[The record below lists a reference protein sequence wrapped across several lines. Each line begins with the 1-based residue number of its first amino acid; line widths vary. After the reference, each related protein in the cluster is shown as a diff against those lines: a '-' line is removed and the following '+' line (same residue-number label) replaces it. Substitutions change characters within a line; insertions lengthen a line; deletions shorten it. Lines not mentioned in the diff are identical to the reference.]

1 MIKLKN
7 LSLRVE
13 NKLTIFENA
22 NIDIPKDK
30 ITVLVGSNGVGKT
43 TLLKIIAGITK
54 PQNGTIDKNCK
65 ELFYLPQ
72 RIKYPQ
78 GITLQEYIESSFYKQ
93 NWKWFL
99 SKEEKEKINNILELL
114 ELSDKKETLIDNLSS
129 GELQK
134 ANIALGLVS
143 NADVLLL
150 DEPTANMDLINQI
163 KTLDIIK
170 KLTKQGISCIIVLH
184 DINLSASYGDYFIGL
199 TKSKEIICEEKNN
212 FFKPEVLNKIYGINF
227 KVINS
232 DEDFHIQIFN

>member
-1 MIKLKN
+1 MIKIKD
-7 LSLRVE
+7 LSLTVD
-13 NKLTIFENA
+13 NLTIFDGA
-22 NIDIPKDK
+22 NIEIPKDK
-30 ITVLVGSNGVGKT
+30 ITILVGPNGVGKT
-43 TLLKIIAGITK
+43 TLLRLISEVIK
-54 PQNGTIDKNCK
+54 PQKGTIEKNCK

-99 SKEEKEKINNILELL
+99 SKEEKQKINEVLELL
-114 ELSDKKETLIDNLSS
+114 ELTDKKETLIDNLSS

-150 DEPTANMDLINQI
+150 DEPTSNMDLINQI
-163 KTLDIIK
+163 KVLDIIK
-170 KLTKQGISCIIVLH
+170 KLTKKGITSIIVLH
-184 DINLSASYGDYFIGL
+184 DINLSSSYGEYFVGI
-199 TKSKEIICEEKNN
+199 SKVRKIITADKKKFINAQTLNEI
-212 FFKPEVLNKIYGINF
+212 FGINF

-232 DEDFHIQIFN
+232 EEDFHIQIFN

>member
-1 MIKLKN
+1 MINIKN
-7 LSLRVE
+7 LSLVVD
-13 NKLTIFENA
+13 NLTIFDNS
-22 NIDIPKDK
+22 NIHIPKDK
-30 ITVLVGSNGVGKT
+30 ITVLVGANGVGKT
-43 TLLKIIAGITK
+43 TLLKLISGVIK
-54 PQNGTIDKNCK
+54 PQSGLIENHAK

-99 SKEEKEKINNILELL
+99 SKEEKQKVSEVIELL
-114 ELSDKKETLIDNLSS
+114 ELEDKRETLIDNLSF

-143 NADVLLL
+143 GADVLLL
-150 DEPTANMDLINQI
+150 DEPTSNMDLINQI

-170 KLTKQGISCIIVLH
+170 KLTKQGITCIIVLH
-184 DINLSASYGDYFIGL
+184 DINLSASYGDYFIGM
-199 TKSKEIICEEKNN
+199 TKSRKIISAEKKDFINA
-212 FFKPEVLNKIYGINF
+212 EVLNEIFGINF

-232 DEDFHIQIFN
+232 EEDFHIQIFN

>member
-1 MIKLKN
+1 MIKIKD
-7 LSLRVE
+7 LSLKVD
-13 NKLTIFENA
+13 NLTIFDGA
-22 NIDIPKDK
+22 NIEIPKDK
-30 ITVLVGSNGVGKT
+30 ITILVGPNGVGKT
-43 TLLKIIAGITK
+43 TLLKLISEVIK
-54 PQNGTIDKNCK
+54 PQKGTIEKNCK

-99 SKEEKEKINNILELL
+99 SKEEKQKIDEVLELL
-114 ELSDKKETLIDNLSS
+114 ELTDKKETLIDNLSS

-150 DEPTANMDLINQI
+150 DEPTSNMDLINQI
-163 KTLDIIK
+163 KVLDIIK
-170 KLTKQGISCIIVLH
+170 KLTQKGISSIIVLH
-184 DINLSASYGDYFIGL
+184 DINLSSSYGEYFIGI
-199 TKSKEIICEEKNN
+199 SKDRKIITAEKKD
-212 FFKPEVLNKIYGINF
+212 FMTADVLNEIFGINF

-232 DEDFHIQIFN
+232 EEDFHIQIFN

>member
-1 MIKLKN
+1 MIKIKD
-7 LSLRVE
+7 LSLKV
-13 NKLTIFENA
+13 NNLTIFDGA
-22 NIDIPKDK
+22 NIEIPKDK
-30 ITVLVGSNGVGKT
+30 ITILVGPNGVGKT
-43 TLLKIIAGITK
+43 TLLRLISEVIK
-54 PQNGTIDKNCK
+54 PQKGIIEKNCK

-99 SKEEKEKINNILELL
+99 SKEEKQKIDEVLELL
-114 ELSDKKETLIDNLSS
+114 ELTDKKETLIDNLSS

-150 DEPTANMDLINQI
+150 DEPTSNMDLINQI
-163 KTLDIIK
+163 KVLDIIK
-170 KLTKQGISCIIVLH
+170 KLTQKGISSIIVLH
-184 DINLSASYGDYFIGL
+184 DINLSSSYGEYFIGI
-199 TKSKEIICEEKNN
+199 SKDRKIITAEKKEFINAQTLNEI
-212 FFKPEVLNKIYGINF
+212 FGINF

-232 DEDFHIQIFN
+232 EEDFHIQIFN